1 MSYSE
6 FIQFFSI
13 IVFFIL
19 SIHLF
24 LSDYGN
30 KLLNILLGL
39 LLLEDFAKL
48 LFLNFLKQRPNYHL
62 DILVFPSTVLFLLI
76 PAIFYIYI
84 RSFVKDQS
92 KLRQFDWLH
101 LLPVILTLI
110 FVLFQG
116 IDFFGTNKVS
126 VFQNRTNDVNSTL
139 ASILITSRISLEL
152 IYLTLAIKI
161 LLKFNT
167 KGSTKYYK
175 DGSFWIF
182 FLVALRIVKNL
193 LVIPIFIFQYKY
205 SIKSIKTP
213 HIDLDLIDSLFA
225 FTMVLYLLNRPIIK
239 FGIPSIYSDQII
251 VDPSSKT
258 LIKEDNK
265 VSEKV
270 SFPVL
275 TPNLSISVD
284 AFSKEITNYME
295 TEKPWL
301 DIDFDISKMAA
312 DLKRPIHHCS
322 FTIKIGL
329 NNSFRN
335 YINQFRVDNFIS
347 DHKTNPKNLTFEAL
361 SFESGFR
368 NQSTF
373 YSAFKKEKGVSP
385 KVFFDDATNL

>member
-13 IVFFIL
+13 IVFLIL

-39 LLLEDFAKL
+39 LLLEDLAKL

-84 RSFVKDQS
+84 RSFVNDQT
-92 KLRQFDWLH
+92 RFRRFDWLH

-116 IDFFGTNKVS
+116 IDFFGNNKVS
-126 VFQNRTNDVNSTL
+126 VFPNQTNNVSSSL

-152 IYLTLAIKI
+152 IYLILAIKI
-161 LLKFNT
+161 LVKLNV
-167 KGSTKYYK
+167 KGSSKDYK
-175 DGSFWIF
+175 VGYFWIL
-182 FLVALRIVKNL
+182 FLVTLRIVKNL
-193 LVIPIFIFQYKY
+193 VVIPIFIFQYKY

-239 FGIPSIYSDQII
+239 FGIPRIFSDQILL
-251 VDPSSKT
+251 DPSSKT
-258 LIKEDNK
+258 LITEDNVTK
-265 VSEKV
+265 KS
-270 SFPVL
+270 SLPML
-275 TPNLSISVD
+275 TPDLSISVD
-284 AFSKEITNYME
+284 AFSKEISNYMA

-301 DIDFDISKMAA
+301 NINFDISKMAA

-322 FTIKIGL
+322 FTIKMGL

-335 YINQFRVDNFIS
+335 YINHFRVDNFIS

-373 YSAFKKEKGVSP
+373 YSAFKKEKGMSP
-385 KVFFDDATNL
+385 KVFFDDAANL

>member
-13 IVFFIL
+13 IVFLIL

-39 LLLEDFAKL
+39 LLLEDLAKL

-84 RSFVKDQS
+84 RSFVNDQT
-92 KLRQFDWLH
+92 RFRRFDWLH

-116 IDFFGTNKVS
+116 IDFFGNNKVS
-126 VFQNRTNDVNSTL
+126 VFPNQTNNVSSSL
-139 ASILITSRISLEL
+139 AGILITSRISLEL
-152 IYLTLAIKI
+152 IYLILAIKI
-161 LLKFNT
+161 LLKLNV
-167 KGSTKYYK
+167 KGSSKDYK
-175 DGSFWIF
+175 VGYFWIL

-193 LVIPIFIFQYKY
+193 VVIPIFIFQYKY

-239 FGIPSIYSDQII
+239 FGIPSIYSDQIL

-265 VSEKV
+265 FTEKAHL
-270 SFPVL
+270 PIL
-275 TPNLSISVD
+275 TLDLSISVD
-284 AFSKEITNYME
+284 AFSKEISNYMA

-301 DIDFDISKMAA
+301 NIDFDISKMAA

-322 FTIKIGL
+322 FTIKMGL

-335 YINQFRVDNFIS
+335 YINHFRVDNFIS

-373 YSAFKKEKGVSP
+373 YSAFKKEKGMSP

>member
-13 IVFFIL
+13 IVFLIL

-39 LLLEDFAKL
+39 LLLEDLAKL

-84 RSFVKDQS
+84 RSFVNDQT
-92 KLRQFDWLH
+92 RFRRFDWLH

-116 IDFFGTNKVS
+116 IDFFGNNKVS
-126 VFQNRTNDVNSTL
+126 VFPNQTNNVSSSL

-152 IYLTLAIKI
+152 IYLILAIKI
-161 LLKFNT
+161 LLKLNV
-167 KGSTKYYK
+167 KGSSKDYK
-175 DGSFWIF
+175 VGYFWIL
-182 FLVALRIVKNL
+182 FLVTLRIVKNL
-193 LVIPIFIFQYKY
+193 VVIPIFIFQYKY

-239 FGIPSIYSDQII
+239 FGIPRIFSDQILL
-251 VDPSSKT
+251 DPSSKT
-258 LIKEDNK
+258 LITEDNVTK
-265 VSEKV
+265 KS
-270 SFPVL
+270 SLPML
-275 TPNLSISVD
+275 TPDLSISVD
-284 AFSKEITNYME
+284 AFSKEISNYMA

-322 FTIKIGL
+322 FTIKMGL

-335 YINQFRVDNFIS
+335 YINHFRVDNFIS

-373 YSAFKKEKGVSP
+373 YSAFKKEKGMSP
-385 KVFFDDATNL
+385 KVFFDDAANL

>member
-13 IVFFIL
+13 IVFLIL

-39 LLLEDFAKL
+39 LLLEDLAKL

-84 RSFVKDQS
+84 RSFVNDQT
-92 KLRQFDWLH
+92 RFRRFDWLH

-116 IDFFGTNKVS
+116 IDFFGNNKVS
-126 VFQNRTNDVNSTL
+126 VFPNQTNNVSSSL

-152 IYLTLAIKI
+152 IYLILAIKI
-161 LLKFNT
+161 LLKLNV
-167 KGSTKYYK
+167 KGSSKDYK
-175 DGSFWIF
+175 VGYFWIL
-182 FLVALRIVKNL
+182 FLVTLRIVKNL
-193 LVIPIFIFQYKY
+193 VVIPIFIFQYKY

-239 FGIPSIYSDQII
+239 FGIPRIFSDQILL
-251 VDPSSKT
+251 DPSSKT
-258 LIKEDNK
+258 LITEDNVTK
-265 VSEKV
+265 KS
-270 SFPVL
+270 SLPML
-275 TPNLSISVD
+275 TPDLSISVD
-284 AFSKEITNYME
+284 AFSKEISNYMA

-301 DIDFDISKMAA
+301 NINFDISKMAA

-322 FTIKIGL
+322 FTIKMGL

-335 YINQFRVDNFIS
+335 YINHFRVDNFIS

-373 YSAFKKEKGVSP
+373 YSAFKKEKGMSP

>member
-13 IVFFIL
+13 IVFLIL

-39 LLLEDFAKL
+39 LLLEDLAKL

-84 RSFVKDQS
+84 RSFVNDQT
-92 KLRQFDWLH
+92 RFRRFDWLH

-116 IDFFGTNKVS
+116 IDFFGNNKVS
-126 VFQNRTNDVNSTL
+126 VFPNQTNNVSSSL

-152 IYLTLAIKI
+152 IYLILAIKI
-161 LLKFNT
+161 LLKLNV
-167 KGSTKYYK
+167 KGSSKDYK
-175 DGSFWIF
+175 VGYFWIL
-182 FLVALRIVKNL
+182 FLVTLRIVKNL
-193 LVIPIFIFQYKY
+193 VVIPIFIFQYKY

-239 FGIPSIYSDQII
+239 FGIPRIFSDQILL
-251 VDPSSKT
+251 DPSSKT
-258 LIKEDNK
+258 LITEDNVTK
-265 VSEKV
+265 KS
-270 SFPVL
+270 SLPML
-275 TPNLSISVD
+275 TPDLSISVD
-284 AFSKEITNYME
+284 AFSKEISNYMA

-301 DIDFDISKMAA
+301 NINFDISKMAA

-322 FTIKIGL
+322 FTIKMGL

-335 YINQFRVDNFIS
+335 YINHFRVDNFIS

-373 YSAFKKEKGVSP
+373 YSAFKKEKGMSP
-385 KVFFDDATNL
+385 KVFFDDAANL

>member
-48 LFLNFLKQRPNYHL
+48 LFLNFLKQRSNYHL

-84 RSFVKDQS
+84 RSFVNDQS

-126 VFQNRTNDVNSTL
+126 VFQNRTNDVNSSL

-182 FLVALRIVKNL
+182 FLVTLRIIKNL
-193 LVIPIFIFQYKY
+193 LIIPIFIFQ
-205 SIKSIKTP
+205 I
-213 HIDLDLIDSLFA
+213 
-225 FTMVLYLLNRPIIK
+225 
-239 FGIPSIYSDQII
+239 
-251 VDPSSKT
+251 
-258 LIKEDNK
+258 
-265 VSEKV
+265 
-270 SFPVL
+270 
-275 TPNLSISVD
+275 
-284 AFSKEITNYME
+284 
-295 TEKPWL
+295 
-301 DIDFDISKMAA
+301 
-312 DLKRPIHHCS
+312 
-322 FTIKIGL
+322 
-329 NNSFRN
+329 
-335 YINQFRVDNFIS
+335 
-347 DHKTNPKNLTFEAL
+347 
-361 SFESGFR
+361 
-368 NQSTF
+368 
-373 YSAFKKEKGVSP
+373 
-385 KVFFDDATNL
+385 